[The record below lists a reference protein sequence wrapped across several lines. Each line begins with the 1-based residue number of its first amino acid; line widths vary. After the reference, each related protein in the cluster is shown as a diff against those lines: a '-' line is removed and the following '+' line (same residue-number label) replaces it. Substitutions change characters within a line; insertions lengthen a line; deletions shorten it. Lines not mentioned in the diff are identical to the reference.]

1 MTSLTETLPI
11 LDEAVPALPGK
22 IESIAKKGD
31 EFHQAAQQAIGAFR
45 QKRAEAEAL
54 VEQVRQALEALR
66 DQATE
71 QEQHL
76 ASLGSALE
84 QAVEEE
90 ASGIREGVDGLHGAG
105 EQAVTAFE
113 QVGADLVQAGDRV
126 EGAQEDARSAVDAVA
141 AEAGT
146 SEQEVEAASGAM
158 VVAVGATRQAI
169 EDGQEL
175 ISRGVT
181 TLKDAMLR
189 LLGDA
194 QERLGQTYQHLN
206 AVRAQQ
212 EKAVGEAT
220 STLDAERRQ
229 LQQELQQRVE
239 QDVQQALDPE
249 LEAAAAALAEMG
261 QEALKLQSATESGRE
276 ELVEQLGT
284 VAERIPPL
292 QGGAEQVKQAAE
304 RVGISWP

>member
-1 MTSLTETLPI
+1 MTSLIETLPV

-22 IESIAKKGD
+22 IESVAKMGD
-31 EFHQAAQQAIGAFR
+31 EFHQAAQAAIGAFR
-45 QKRAEAEAL
+45 QKRADAEAL
-54 VEQVRQALEALR
+54 VEQVRQALESLR
-66 DQATE
+66 EQATE

-76 ASLGSALE
+76 TTLSGALE

-90 ASGIREGVDGLHGAG
+90 AAGIRDGADELHGAG
-105 EQAVTAFE
+105 EQAVAAFDQLE
-113 QVGADLVQAGDRV
+113 ADLVQAGDRV

-146 SEQEVEAASGAM
+146 SEQELEAATGAM
-158 VVAVGATRQAI
+158 VAAVGATRQAI

-175 ISRGVT
+175 ISQGVT

-194 QERLGQTYQHLN
+194 QERLGQTYQRLDE
-206 AVRAQQ
+206 VRAQQ

-239 QDVQQALDPE
+239 QDLQQALDPE

-261 QEALKLQSATESGRE
+261 QEVLTLQSATESERDG
-276 ELVEQLGT
+276 LVERLT
-284 VAERIPPL
+284 AVADRIPPL
-292 QGGAEQVKQAAE
+292 QGGAEQVKRAADQ
-304 RVGISWP
+304 VGIAWP

>member
-22 IESIAKKGD
+22 IESVAKKGD
-31 EFHQAAQQAIGAFR
+31 EFHQAAQQAIGGFR
-45 QKRAEAEAL
+45 QKRAEADAL
-54 VEQVRQALEALR
+54 VEQIRQALEALR

-76 ASLGSALE
+76 ATLSGALE
-84 QAVEEE
+84 QAIEEE
-90 ASGIREGVDGLHGAG
+90 ATGIREGADELHGAG
-105 EQAVTAFE
+105 EQSVTAFDQLE
-113 QVGADLVQAGDRV
+113 ADLVQAGDRV

-146 SEQEVEAASGAM
+146 SEQELEAATSAL
-158 VVAVGATRQAI
+158 VAAVGTTRQAI

-175 ISRGVT
+175 ISQGVA

-194 QERLGQTYQHLN
+194 QKRLGQTYEHLDH
-206 AVRAQQ
+206 VRAEQQ
-212 EKAVGEAT
+212 KAVGAAT

-239 QDVQQALDPE
+239 QEVQQALDPE
-249 LEAAAAALAEMG
+249 LEAAADALAEMG
-261 QEALKLQSATESGRE
+261 QEVLKLQSATESGRE
-276 ELVEQLGT
+276 DLVERLAA

-292 QGGAEQVKQAAE
+292 QDGAEQVKQAAE